1 MLTKKTMLKTK
12 LLVKWK
18 CNLGKF
24 GGIMKKKKNLLP
36 TLECL
41 NMISYLNE
49 VCGVDVKEENLEEIS
64 KNLRFAGD
72 NYESTKEL
80 NEIVE
85 ECKSLLPFASSTA
98 LCNLSFA
105 PAIVCATTAP
115 VVFAMTQHML
125 TKKYLKNL
133 NILANEEVSD
143 MYLEYC
149 FGLKENRDF
158 LSFDE
163 IREQANLY
171 EKQKVLQ
178 SLNLD
183 DMEK

>member
-1 MLTKKTMLKTK
+1 MLATS
-12 LLVKWK
+12 
-18 CNLGKF
+18 
-24 GGIMKKKKNLLP
+24 
-36 TLECL
+36 ECL

-49 VCGVDVKEENLEEIS
+49 VCGVNVNKNSLEELS

-72 NYESTKEL
+72 NYKSNREFKDV
-80 NEIVE
+80 VE
-85 ECKSLLPFASSTA
+85 ECKSLLPFASSTV

-115 VVFAMTQHML
+115 VVFAMTQHIL

-158 LSFDE
+158 LSFNE
-163 IREQANLY
+163 VRVEANQYEQ
-171 EKQKVLQ
+171 QKILQ
-178 SLNLD
+178 SLNMD
-183 DMEK
+183 DLEK